1 MRERERERETL
12 FGINVHNGG
21 SCERAIYR
29 EERETGRGDEKVR
42 ERDRERERE
51 RETFRDSDSDR
62 DV

>member
-29 EERETGRGDEKVR
+29 EERETRRGDEKVR

-51 RETFRDSDSDR
+51 RDFPR
-62 DV
+62 